1 MQTSNITN
9 HERNDSSWMSTVKS
23 TTEVSWNKLS
33 FCDVLLKIITF
44 GIYSPHETL
53 AEKYSE
59 KKLMDS
65 FSPSLSQ
72 DKMDG
77 EFAHANI
84 DGISIRLCLNKGI
97 CSVFYL
103 DGDKIQSTQLSSKE
117 YNNLLSS
124 LPPKQFNLRKVH
136 TITAPVSGN
145 FKTHK
150 PAPEVIETAINCCTS
165 IIPSD
170 DYFPVKDTD
179 FNSVWHDIYRDIR
192 ASDSNSTKIYFNN
205 IEIPLKLIADLINEL
220 GINEFIDSKKEL
232 QMLSY
237 NQVNKII
244 NSNFPQQDLCFQTE
258 KLLFTSLFQDPAFIS
273 ALTSAFWQSLH
284 ITSSSVE
291 HIYAQI
297 MSENIENRLN
307 FMPEQRVIN
316 NCGHII
322 KINAVVPKNDTAISA
337 SGGRA
342 YEVSS
347 SILPSHITC
356 NGVGINKIET
366 SYLVHA
372 GTLPSSEGLRN
383 AIPPESRQVSFA
395 IISPDV

>member
-124 LPPKQFNLRKVH
+124 LPQN
-136 TITAPVSGN
+136 
-145 FKTHK
+145 
-150 PAPEVIETAINCCTS
+150 
-165 IIPSD
+165 
-170 DYFPVKDTD
+170 
-179 FNSVWHDIYRDIR
+179 
-192 ASDSNSTKIYFNN
+192 NST
-205 IEIPLKLIADLINEL
+205 
-220 GINEFIDSKKEL
+220 
-232 QMLSY
+232 
-237 NQVNKII
+237 
-244 NSNFPQQDLCFQTE
+244 
-258 KLLFTSLFQDPAFIS
+258 
-273 ALTSAFWQSLH
+273 
-284 ITSSSVE
+284 
-291 HIYAQI
+291 
-297 MSENIENRLN
+297 
-307 FMPEQRVIN
+307 
-316 NCGHII
+316 
-322 KINAVVPKNDTAISA
+322 
-337 SGGRA
+337 
-342 YEVSS
+342 
-347 SILPSHITC
+347 
-356 NGVGINKIET
+356 
-366 SYLVHA
+366 
-372 GTLPSSEGLRN
+372 
-383 AIPPESRQVSFA
+383 
-395 IISPDV
+395 

>member
-124 LPPKQFNLRKVH
+124 LPPKQFNLGKVH

-165 IIPSD
+165 IIPND

-192 ASDSNSTKIYFNN
+192 ASNSNSTKIYFNN

-273 ALTSAFWQSLH
+273 ALT
-284 ITSSSVE
+284 
-291 HIYAQI
+291 
-297 MSENIENRLN
+297 
-307 FMPEQRVIN
+307 
-316 NCGHII
+316 
-322 KINAVVPKNDTAISA
+322 
-337 SGGRA
+337 
-342 YEVSS
+342 
-347 SILPSHITC
+347 
-356 NGVGINKIET
+356 
-366 SYLVHA
+366 
-372 GTLPSSEGLRN
+372 
-383 AIPPESRQVSFA
+383 
-395 IISPDV
+395 